1 MQPGVVHAAL
11 QREARA
17 HGLRFGPDPST
28 HTRCTIGG
36 MLGNNACGSR
46 ALGYGRSVDNVAALR
61 VALADG
67 SVLDLPGAGH
77 EGLAALVD
85 GHLSTVRTEFGRFG
99 RQVSGYSFEHLL
111 PENGR
116 RMDRFLVGSEG
127 TLAVVL
133 EAEVMLVEDA
143 PARALAVLGFPSMAD
158 AADAVPALL
167 AHPLVACEGLGHRI
181 VDVVRTH
188 GGHVPDLPPGDGW
201 LFAEVTGAGVAEVE
215 ALAQAVARTA
225 GVPHR
230 VVTDPAEQATLW
242 RIRED
247 GAGLA
252 ARSLDRQ
259 AQSGW
264 EDAAVPPDRLGDYL
278 REFDALLRDA
288 GLDGVPYGHFGDG
301 CVHVRIDFALD
312 DGDGRRRFRRFV
324 EDAADLVASYGGCM
338 SGEHGD
344 GRARS
349 ELLPRMYSAEA
360 LDLMRQA
367 KRLLDPDGPA
377 QPGRAGRPGALRRR
391 PAAGVTAA
399 SGAADAAVRPR
410 RRVVRRPRSTGAR
423 ASASA
428 WPTTRAPAA

>member
-1 MQPGVVHAAL
+1 M
-11 QREARA
+11 
-17 HGLRFGPDPST
+17 
-28 HTRCTIGG
+28 
-36 MLGNNACGSR
+36 
-46 ALGYGRSVDNVAALR
+46 
-61 VALADG
+61 
-67 SVLDLPGAGH
+67 
-77 EGLAALVD
+77 
-85 GHLSTVRTEFGRFG
+85 
-99 RQVSGYSFEHLL
+99 
-111 PENGR
+111 
-116 RMDRFLVGSEG
+116 
-127 TLAVVL
+127 
-133 EAEVMLVEDA
+133 
-143 PARALAVLGFPSMAD
+143 
-158 AADAVPALL
+158 
-167 AHPLVACEGLGHRI
+167 
-181 VDVVRTH
+181 
-188 GGHVPDLPPGDGW
+188 
-201 LFAEVTGAGVAEVE
+201 TGADVAEVE

-278 REFDALLRDA
+278 RDFDALLRDA

-312 DGDGRRRFRRFV
+312 DGEGRGRFRRFV
-324 EDAADLVASYGGCM
+324 EDAADLVASYGGSM

-360 LDLMRQA
+360 AR
-367 KRLLDPDGPA
+367 PDA
-377 QPGRAGRPGALRRR
+377 RR
-391 PAAGVTAA
+391 PSGCSTPRACSTRACWSTRRPSTPTCGWRHRGVRCCRCCGSRTTTGR
-399 SGAADAAVRPR
+399 S
-410 RRVVRRPRSTGAR
+410 RPRSTGAR

>member
-1 MQPGVVHAAL
+1 
-11 QREARA
+11 
-17 HGLRFGPDPST
+17 
-28 HTRCTIGG
+28 
-36 MLGNNACGSR
+36 MLG
-46 ALGYGRSVDNVAALR
+46 Y
-61 VALADG
+61 
-67 SVLDLPGAGH
+67 
-77 EGLAALVD
+77 
-85 GHLSTVRTEFGRFG
+85 
-99 RQVSGYSFEHLL
+99 
-111 PENGR
+111 
-116 RMDRFLVGSEG
+116 
-127 TLAVVL
+127 
-133 EAEVMLVEDA
+133 
-143 PARALAVLGFPSMAD
+143 PSMAD

-188 GGHVPDLPPGDGW
+188 GGHVPDLPPGEGW
-201 LFAEVTGAGVAEVE
+201 LFAEVTGADVAEVE

-230 VVTDPAEQATLW
+230 VVTDPAEQAALW

-278 REFDALLRDA
+278 RDFDALLRDA

-312 DGDGRRRFRRFV
+312 DGEGRGRFRRFV
-324 EDAADLVASYGGCM
+324 EDAADLVASYGGSM

-377 QPGRAGRPGALRRR
+377 QPRRAGRPGALRRR

-399 SGAADAAVRPR
+399 SGAADAAARTR
-410 RRVVRRPRSTGAR
+410 RRVVRDRGPPVHR

-428 WPTTRAPAA
+428 SPTTRAPAA